1 MRSFNFFFFLIFF
14 VFNHKIISQELNAQV
29 IVNSN
34 LVNQTNQQ
42 IFQTLEKSLNE
53 FLNNQSWTNK
63 EFLSNEKI
71 TCSFIFTLSSYK
83 NDKFEGTL
91 QVQSQRP
98 VFDSNYDSPVLN
110 FLDKD
115 IEFKYQEF
123 QPLFFNK
130 SSFESNLVSIVSY
143 YSFLIIGLDM
153 DTFKLNGGSFS
164 FDNAQTIVNLA
175 RQSGFKGWNPNESD
189 RNRFWLIESI
199 LSNSF
204 NDYRE
209 SLYIYHKKGLD
220 FMTNNN
226 FEAKIS
232 ILESINNLEKVY
244 NVRPDSYLLQIFFD
258 AKSDEIVNIFSG
270 GPKVDLNST
279 LSVLKKISPFFNSKW
294 KQIKM

>member
-63 EFLSNEKI
+63 EFISNEKI

-164 FDNAQTIVNLA
+164 FDNAQTIVNLS

-204 NDYRE
+204 NDYRK

-232 ILESINNLEKVY
+232 ILEAINNLEKVY

-270 GPKVDLNST
+270 GPKVELNST

>member
-14 VFNHKIISQELNAQV
+14 VFIHKIISQELNAQV

-204 NDYRE
+204 NDYRK

>member
-1 MRSFNFFFFLIFF
+1 MRSYNFFFFLIFF
-14 VFNHKIISQELNAQV
+14 VFIHKIISQELNAQV

>member
-1 MRSFNFFFFLIFF
+1 MRSFNFLFFLIFF
-14 VFNHKIISQELNAQV
+14 VFIHKIISQELNAQV

-63 EFLSNEKI
+63 EFLTNEKI

-232 ILESINNLEKVY
+232 ILESLNNLEKVY

>member
-14 VFNHKIISQELNAQV
+14 VFINKIFSQELNAQV

>member
-1 MRSFNFFFFLIFF
+1 MRLINFFFLFF
-14 VFNHKIISQELNAQV
+14 AFFYNKKIISQELNAQV

-42 IFQTLEKSLNE
+42 IFETLEKSLNE
-53 FLNNQSWTNK
+53 FLNNQLWTNR
-63 EFLSNEKI
+63 EFLNNEKI

-98 VFDSNYDSPVLN
+98 VFDSNYDSPILN

-130 SSFESNLVSIVSY
+130 SSFESNLVSIISY
-143 YSFLIIGLDM
+143 YSFLIIGMDM
-153 DTFKLNGGSFS
+153 DTFKLNGGSVS
-164 FDNAQTIVNLA
+164 FENAQTIVNLA
-175 RQSGFKGWNPNESD
+175 RQSGYKGWNPNESD
-189 RNRFWLIESI
+189 RNRFWLIESM
-199 LSNSF
+199 LSNSYS
-204 NDYRE
+204 DYRK
-209 SLYIYHKKGLD
+209 SSYIYHKKGLD
-220 FMTNNN
+220 FMTSKN
-226 FEAKIS
+226 FEAKKAI
-232 ILESINNLEKVY
+232 IESINNLEKVY
-244 NVRPDSYLLQIFFD
+244 NIRPDSYLLQIFFD
-258 AKSDEIVNIFSG
+258 AKSDEILSIFSG
-270 GPKVDLNST
+270 GPKVDFSLT